1 MANLDIVGDMDRN
14 RAWWW
19 LVVVTLALS
28 VAFILYSF
36 VGTFVLALFFYY
48 AVRPLYDKVHENT
61 NSDSIAATVT
71 MAGVVLPV
79 LGLLAYTGF
88 VLVSSLSGGGGG
100 TMVSLPAAFEG
111 ALQRY
116 FGIGPLPKGQWQ
128 FVTDLT
134 QNPVQTLRQNAGSL
148 QQFLAQGAQVLSI
161 VATGLLHLSLALSLA
176 FFLLRDDDRIT
187 KWFEHRIASEGTAGH
202 AYVNAIDNDLETIF
216 YGNLVFV
223 GVMSVI
229 AAVVYYGV
237 NILGPEGVNIPIPL
251 VLAVLTGVS
260 SLVPIVVGKLVY
272 IPVVGYLTLMT
283 MQNPNVGYGF
293 PLVVLV
299 VCVLALDLFPQMA
312 IQPYITGRKIHV
324 GLLMFSYIFGPMLFG
339 WYGFFFLPM
348 IVMVVV
354 ETVRFVLSELVHGD
368 PITPKIRGAPSLGTD
383 TTSSPPSD
391 D

>member
-1 MANLDIVGDMDRN
+1 MVDLDIFAGDDRN

-19 LVVVTLALS
+19 LLVAVLAFA
-28 VAFILYSF
+28 VAFVLYSF

-48 AVRPLYDKVHENT
+48 AVRPLYDKVHQAT

-71 MAGVVLPV
+71 IAGVVLPV
-79 LGLLAYTGF
+79 LGLLVYTGA
-88 VLVSSLSGGGGG
+88 VLVSSLSTAGGMG
-100 TMVSLPAAFEG
+100 TLPAAFEG

-116 FGIGPLPKGQWQ
+116 FGIGPLPQGQWQ
-128 FVTDLT
+128 FLTNVT
-134 QNPVQTLRQNAGSL
+134 QNPVEALRENAGSL
-148 QQFLAQGAQVLSI
+148 KQFVSSGAQVLSI
-161 VATGLLHLSLALSLA
+161 VVTGLLHLSLSLTMA
-176 FFLLRDDDRIT
+176 FFLLRDDDRIA
-187 KWFEHRIASEGTAGH
+187 KWFEHRMASEGSAGY
-202 AYVNAIDNDLETIF
+202 AYVSAIDRDLETIY

-237 NILGPEGVNIPIPL
+237 NIFGPEGVNVPIPL
-251 VLAVLTGVS
+251 VLAVLTGVA

-272 IPVVGYLTLMT
+272 VPVVGYLTLLT
-283 MQNPNVGYGF
+283 MRDPNVGLVF
-293 PLVVLV
+293 PAVVLV
-299 VCVLALDLFPQMA
+299 VCVLALDILPQMA

-324 GLLMFSYIFGPMLFG
+324 GLLMLAYIFGPMLFG

-354 ETVRFVLSELVHGD
+354 ETVRYVLSELVHGD

-383 TTSSPPSD
+383 TSSPSD